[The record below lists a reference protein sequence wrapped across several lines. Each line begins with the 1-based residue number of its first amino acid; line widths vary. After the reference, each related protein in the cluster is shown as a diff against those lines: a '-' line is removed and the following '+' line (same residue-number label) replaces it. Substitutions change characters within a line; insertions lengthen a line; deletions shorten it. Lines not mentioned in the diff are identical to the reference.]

1 MQNESPGLSRRQRS
15 MLAYDT
21 HPCMNINRTYS
32 KSVTIVIWILSLAR
46 FKYVTQLN
54 HYNHWFILITAS
66 RDPTLWL
73 FRAHTHTRTTIFPHW
88 ELPFCRRHI
97 FYRLNIL
104 LRATLVKVF
113 FTVCVSGSHSATK
126 YSASEA
132 LVRFSH
138 WTGMAATRGSERE
151 ISDNVLVLFCV
162 PFLKV
167 FLSLPTFR
175 SPFFTTFHM
184 RNHQRLTTFMHGR
197 AP

>member
-21 HPCMNINRTYS
+21 HPCTNINRTYS

-73 FRAHTHTRTTIFPHW
+73 FRAHTHTRTTISPHW

-113 FTVCVSGSHSATK
+113 LQCVYLGLIRPPSIARRKHWLDSHTEMEWKQREA
-126 YSASEA
+126 ASE
-132 LVRFSH
+132 RYQ
-138 WTGMAATRGSERE
+138 
-151 ISDNVLVLFCV
+151 
-162 PFLKV
+162 
-167 FLSLPTFR
+167 
-175 SPFFTTFHM
+175 TTFWFCFVCH
-184 RNHQRLTTFMHGR
+184 F
-197 AP
+197 

>member
-21 HPCMNINRTYS
+21 HPCTNINRTYS

-73 FRAHTHTRTTIFPHW
+73 FRAHTHTHDHFSPLRVAL
-88 ELPFCRRHI
+88 LPTP
-97 FYRLNIL
+97 YIL
-104 LRATLVKVF
+104 SVKYFAESYFGKSF

-138 WTGMAATRGSERE
+138 WNGMAATRGSERE

-167 FLSLPTFR
+167 FLFLPTFR
-175 SPFFTTFHM
+175 SPFFTTFYM